1 VSGDGGKIDREI
13 SRRFWEKRGELA
25 GDARATT
32 LDTEPG
38 WWVRYNVRLYQ
49 NFLLRHLA
57 SWNTPWGKVVDLG
70 CGNGDWT
77 VMLAER
83 AREVVAS
90 DFSQSLLDSVRRRL
104 DAKGAAHVTYVHG
117 DAASF
122 QFPAGCDLI
131 VLGAV
136 LQYLEDAE
144 CTAVIQRAASAL
156 SPQGVLYVRT
166 TTTRKVDEKRNCT
179 DAYQAIY
186 RRPVFFEQRI
196 RDAGLRIDAITTG
209 TRVLADESM
218 HRLVG
223 RHLWPT
229 LGRAL
234 AMPLRLARRVQRV
247 TMDTE
252 VHHWLARKPSRD
264 LPSASQPAGEA
275 VT

>member
-1 VSGDGGKIDREI
+1 MKDGEEGGRIDREI
-13 SRRFWEKRGELA
+13 SRSFWEKRGALA

-38 WWVRYNVRLYQ
+38 WWVRYTVRLYQ

-57 SWNTPWGKVVDLG
+57 AWGTPWGKVVDLG

-77 VMLAER
+77 VMLAAR
-83 AREVVAS
+83 AREVVAV
-90 DFSQSLLDSVRRRL
+90 DFSASLLAAVRRRL
-104 DAKGAAHVTYVHG
+104 EAKGADHVTYVNG

-122 QFPAGCDLI
+122 EFPAGCDLI

-144 CTAVIQRAASAL
+144 CEAVLRRAAAAL
-156 SPQGVLYVRT
+156 SPAGVLYVRT
-166 TTTRKVDEKRNCT
+166 TTTRKVDVKRNCT
-179 DAYQAIY
+179 DDYQAIY
-186 RRPVFFEQRI
+186 RRPGFFEQRI
-196 RDAGLRIDAITTG
+196 EATGLRIEATTTG
-209 TRVLADESM
+209 TRVLADEAV
-218 HRLVG
+218 HRAVG

-229 LGRAL
+229 IGRAL
-234 AMPLRLARRVQRV
+234 AMPLRLARHVQRV

-264 LPSASQPAGEA
+264 LLATGEGA
-275 VT
+275 T